1 MEKIPTKI
9 KRLNLKLIVS
19 KSAKNK
25 KELEL
30 ICDLL

>member
-19 KSAKNK
+19 KSAKK
-25 KELEL
+25 IKRHYK
-30 ICDLL
+30 